1 MEAAVRRRGKG
12 EQHIRLYRWL
22 LRSPAWGAL
31 SPNGKAVLL
40 HVWSRHNGINNG
52 QIVYGV
58 RCAGEIGVSK
68 DQAARALAE
77 LIELGFL
84 KIRRDSSFTLKIKET
99 RVWQITAE
107 PVDGRPATKEF
118 MSWNGLSK
126 NISRSHQRD
135 TRSHQR
141 DRDIKK
147 EQKNDVTVAPARPSE
162 AKSTP
167 SRSHQCDTSNIP
179 GWYGDNGDDD
189 GQGVTIGWSR
199 IVRFGDEAKAQRT
212 ARTARRTLH

>member
-1 MEAAVRRRGKG
+1 MSRRRRGKSG
-12 EQHIRLYRWL
+12 EQFVQLHHWV
-22 LRSPAWGAL
+22 LRSKAWRAL
-31 SPNGKAVLL
+31 SPNARSILL
-40 HVWSRHNGINNG
+40 HIWMRHNGSNNG
-52 QIVYGV
+52 QIVYAV
-58 RCAGEIGVSK
+58 RDAEDYGLSK

-84 KIRRDSSFTLKIKET
+84 KIRRDSSFTLKIKEA
-99 RVWQITAE
+99 RVWEITAE
-107 PVDGRPATKEF
+107 SVDGRPATKEF

-126 NISRSHQRD
+126 NISRFHQRD

-141 DRDIKK
+141 DGDIKK
-147 EQKNDVTVAPARPSE
+147 EQKNDLTVASARPSE
-162 AKSTP
+162 AKSPP

-179 GWYGDNGDDD
+179 GRYGDNGDDD
-189 GQGVTIGWSR
+189 GQGVIIGWPR